1 MQMKRNE
8 MEIFRTHQW
17 KCYPKDCQLSIK
29 TAEDCISHR
38 FIFNQRWDMEMTY
51 EYVEFPKEIDFLHI
65 PKDDP
70 EWLYQFNRLRHF
82 ISFGEAYVL
91 TGDEKYA
98 KAFSSQF
105 LLWFRS
111 VRPNDKMAMPAWR
124 TIEAGIRLDNIIK
137 AYMLMKDSPEVQNIR
152 DDFMHSVK
160 EHAAF
165 ILENSWNS
173 YHLMSNWGVLS
184 NHGLYVAGVFTKNV
198 DWQEEALRRLEIE
211 MDNQVYDDGM
221 QWEQSPMYHCEVA
234 RDFFDVILLSAKTK
248 VKPSKAFVDKARRM
262 AYVNAFWL
270 KPDGHLPL
278 MGDTDDIDA
287 RDLVSRS
294 AYIFKDGMLKYCGYK
309 TLDYE
314 TAFHV
319 GMKGVL
325 EYEAIKQRKP
335 RTEMFLSD
343 SGNIFSRTS
352 WQRNASYLRFHN
364 GTLGAGHGHAD
375 QGHISFVFRG
385 RDFLVDA
392 GRYSYVFG
400 PKRVAFKN
408 HMAHN
413 TIIVDDKQLYP
424 EKDSW
429 ECYSLNKAVN
439 TSFCAKDGYVAM
451 QGGHLGYYSDG
462 VFVNRKV
469 LWLKDADLLVVC
481 DELFAKGH
489 HDYRQVF
496 HFAEG
501 LDAEIDENKAIIGDV
516 PMTVVSTC
524 GVQLTKGSGAISRHY
539 NQKKDNI
546 YISTAFAA
554 DDFAS
559 VFTVFD
565 FSHDRATI
573 TPLEV
578 KSSFKGITFSS
589 ETIEAL
595 SVKSVGR
602 DFVLVFA
609 HEEYATPTDTFSCG
623 GCVGF
628 GSLTVFDKGR
638 EQTEVGTRLFC

>member
-1 MQMKRNE
+1 MKKKE
-8 MEIFRTHQW
+8 LKKFREHQW
-17 KCYPKDCQLSIK
+17 RHHPKDCRFSIR
-29 TAEDCISHR
+29 TAEDAIAQR

-51 EYVEFPKEIDFLHI
+51 EYVVFEKEIDFLHI

-91 TGDEKYA
+91 TGDERYA
-98 KAFSSQF
+98 EAFASQF
-105 LLWFRS
+105 SLWFRT
-111 VRPNDKMAMPAWR
+111 VRPEDEKARPAWR

-137 AYMLMKDSPEVQNIR
+137 AYMLLSSSRAVEGIADS
-152 DDFMHSVK
+152 FMQSVS
-160 EHAAF
+160 EHASF

-173 YHLMSNWGVLS
+173 YHMMSNWGVLS

-198 DWQEEALRRLEIE
+198 SWQGEAMRRLEIE
-211 MDNQVYDDGM
+211 MDNEVYDDGV
-221 QWEQSPMYHCEVA
+221 QWEQSPMYHGEVA
-234 RDFFDVILLSAKTK
+234 RDFFDVILMSEKAE
-248 VKPSKAFVDKARRM
+248 VKPSAAFISKARRM

-270 KPDGHLPL
+270 KPDGCLPM

-294 AYIFKDGMLKYCGYK
+294 AYIFRDGFLKNSGYK

-319 GMKGVL
+319 GMKGVE
-325 EYEAIKQRKP
+325 EYGAIKRRTP
-335 RTEMFLSD
+335 DTEMFLPA
-343 SGNIFSRTS
+343 SGNMFSRTS
-352 WQRNASYLRFHN
+352 WKRNASYLRFHN

-375 QGHISFVFRG
+375 QGHVSFVLNG
-385 RDFLVDA
+385 KDFLVDA

-413 TIIVDDKQLYP
+413 VVIVDGRQLYP

-429 ECYSLNKAVN
+429 ECFSLGKAVN
-439 TSFCAKDGYVAM
+439 TSFSAKDGYVAM

-481 DELFAKGH
+481 DELFAKGR
-489 HDYRQVF
+489 HDYRQIY
-496 HFAEG
+496 HFAED
-501 LDAEIDENKAIIGDV
+501 LKVVIDCNRAVVG
-516 PMTVVSTC
+516 PALMTGISNSQVVLS
-524 GVQLTKGSGAISRHY
+524 KGTGAISRHY
-539 NQKKDNI
+539 NQKSGNEFLAVDF
-546 YISTAFAA
+546 SAEG
-554 DDFAS
+554 FAS
-559 VFTVFD
+559 VFSVFD
-565 FSHDRATI
+565 FSPDRAEI
-573 TPLEV
+573 VPLEV
-578 KSSFKGITFSS
+578 RSSFKGITF
-589 ETIEAL
+589 TPDMIEAL
-595 SVKSVGR
+595 SVRSRDR

-609 HEEYATPTDTFSCG
+609 HTEYATPTDTYSCG
-623 GCVGF
+623 GCTGF
-628 GSLTVFDKGR
+628 GSLTVFDRKKGC
-638 EQTEVGTRLFC
+638 TEVGTRLFC